1 MDGGAVEPLFAAATR
16 TTRGAWRGTTWFFL
30 EGVETLPG
38 PARRRI
44 TTKRP
49 PLFVTEEW
57 ELLKKL
63 RTDPEYK
70 RSALVD
76 SLSVQGI
83 ERAQLSAAQRACPD
97 LRAAYLGK
105 LAEEMGKD
113 PRSTLLECSK
123 QHPDAFK
130 GKQLDAMIRSLE
142 HFEMITEVLFRRVY
156 NAVSN

>member
-1 MDGGAVEPLFAAATR
+1 MYEPEGLPDGVSPVDLQDTRITQQEFADGTCDVLQDKWGLTPRPGDKKKPRSNAGVTR
-16 TTRGAWRGTTWFFL
+16 MTKGAWRGTSWFFL
-30 EGVETLPG
+30 AGVNPIPG

-44 TTKRP
+44 TGKKNK

-83 ERAQLSAAQRACPD
+83 ERTQLAASQRKCPD
-97 LRAAYLGK
+97 L
-105 LAEEMGKD
+105 
-113 PRSTLLECSK
+113 
-123 QHPDAFK
+123 
-130 GKQLDAMIRSLE
+130 SLI
-142 HFEMITEVLFRRVY
+142 HI
-156 NAVSN
+156 